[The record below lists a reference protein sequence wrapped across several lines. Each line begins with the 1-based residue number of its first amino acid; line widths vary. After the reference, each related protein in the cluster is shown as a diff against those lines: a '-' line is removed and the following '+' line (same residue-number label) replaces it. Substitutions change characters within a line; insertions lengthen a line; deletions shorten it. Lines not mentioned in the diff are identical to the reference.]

1 MKKDNKIDR
10 IFKALADPTRREIL
24 YLLVAAA
31 AAMNINEVSDRFPA
45 TRQGVTKHLKVLEEA
60 GLIQAETLGRERHLR
75 LEPAGLEPARSY
87 LDAIGQG
94 WETALQSLKAHVEG
108 KG

>member
-1 MKKDNKIDR
+1 MSRPEPARVFAALGDPIRLALIDR
-10 IFKALADPTRREIL
+10 LARGEALPLGR
-24 YLLVAAA
+24 LVEGCG
-31 AAMNINEVSDRFPA
+31 IS
-45 TRQGVTKHLKVLEEA
+45 RQGASKHLKVLEEA

>member
-45 TRQGVTKHLKVLEEA
+45 TRQGVTKHLKVLEQA
-60 GLIQAETLGRERHLR
+60 GLVDIQKRGRERYCVATPR
-75 LEPAGLEPARSY
+75 P
-87 LDAIGQG
+87 
-94 WETALQSLKAHVEG
+94 LKAVQEWVDFYKKFWDDKLDG
-108 KG
+108 LAGFLDKT